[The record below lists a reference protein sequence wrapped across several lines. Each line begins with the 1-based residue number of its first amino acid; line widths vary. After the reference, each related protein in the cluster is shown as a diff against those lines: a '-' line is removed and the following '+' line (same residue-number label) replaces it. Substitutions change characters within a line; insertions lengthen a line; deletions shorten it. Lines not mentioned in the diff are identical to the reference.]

1 MSLESDL
8 RRQDD
13 FTRRQFIT
21 GAARTY
27 LGVTLLPLVYRSLA
41 SPGWGAPGT
50 KVPGGKAE
58 HVIFLN
64 MNGGMSHLDTFDPKP
79 RRSEVQGPVK
89 VLDSK
94 APGVQISEYLP
105 QTATVMDKV
114 CVINSMTSTNGAHE
128 RGQYVMHTSY
138 APLGTIVHPA
148 IGSWV
153 VRLADRRNQNLPGF
167 VTIGTGPEVGSGGW
181 MGAKYSAVPVLDPEQ
196 GLANS
201 KRPAAVSEREFR
213 DRLVMADE
221 LNKRFHKQYRHN
233 DVKGYEDLYA
243 EATRLMTSEDLAAFD
258 LSKEKEATREAY
270 GKSRFGQGCLLAR
283 RLVEKGVRFV
293 EVTLGGWDTHYDNF
307 TAVKARCDDFDRA
320 YASLLKELSDRN
332 LLDSTLVV
340 VGTEFGRTP
349 TIQEEHNNGR
359 DHHPSA
365 FTCLMAGGGVTG
377 GGKYGETDTRGE
389 RVKDKPVTL
398 EDFNATIAYALR
410 LPHAEVHMSPSG
422 RPFTMANKGKPV
434 TEIFG

>member
-13 FTRRQFIT
+13 FTRRQFIS

-94 APGVQISEYLP
+94 APGIQISEYLP

-153 VRLADRRNQNLPGF
+153 VRLADRRNPNLPGF

-196 GLANS
+196 GLVNS
-201 KRPAAVSEREFR
+201 KRQAAVSKREFR

-221 LNKRFHKQYRHN
+221 LNKRFHKQYRHD

-243 EATRLMTSEDLAAFD
+243 EATRLMTSEDLAAFN

-320 YASLLKELSDRN
+320 YASLLKELSDHN

-365 FTCLMAGGGVTG
+365 FTCLMAGGGVIG
-377 GGKYGETDTRGE
+377 GEKYGETDTRGE

-410 LPHAEVHMSPSG
+410 LPHEEVHMSPGG

>member
-1 MSLESDL
+1 
-8 RRQDD
+8 
-13 FTRRQFIT
+13 
-21 GAARTY
+21 
-27 LGVTLLPLVYRSLA
+27 
-41 SPGWGAPGT
+41 
-50 KVPGGKAE
+50 
-58 HVIFLN
+58 
-64 MNGGMSHLDTFDPKP
+64 
-79 RRSEVQGPVK
+79 
-89 VLDSK
+89 
-94 APGVQISEYLP
+94 
-105 QTATVMDKV
+105 
-114 CVINSMTSTNGAHE
+114 
-128 RGQYVMHTSY
+128 
-138 APLGTIVHPA
+138 
-148 IGSWV
+148 
-153 VRLADRRNQNLPGF
+153 
-167 VTIGTGPEVGSGGW
+167 

-196 GLANS
+196 GLVNS
-201 KRPAAVSEREFR
+201 KRQAAVSKREFR

-221 LNKRFHKQYRHN
+221 LNKRFHKQYRHD

-243 EATRLMTSEDLAAFD
+243 EATRLMTSEDLAAFN

-365 FTCLMAGGGVTG
+365 FTCLMAGGGVIG
-377 GGKYGETDTRGE
+377 GEKYGETDTRGE

-410 LPHAEVHMSPSG
+410 LPHEEVHMSPGG